1 MNTHYRVP
9 RFSRHDSFVA
19 IVLLSVLL
27 GIAGCSTVDDGKAAS
42 IEPESSDPDPAPDAP
57 PAGGTGRQPERED
70 PPPPQKTANVPGP
83 GIKAIQVKGLID
95 GERYDEAETLLN
107 ALLAD
112 YPADPALTSDL
123 VVVYQRTGRAAEA
136 FELLQQGLE
145 RDPDN
150 HMYNVNMGR
159 SYADQGEFEQALE
172 YVNRALEI
180 KPAVATVYELRGMCL
195 MELNR
200 WSEARTAFQAALSYD
215 GRLPV
220 SLVNLAFFE
229 ANTGNWDAVID
240 HTGRA
245 IAIAPGIGRAY
256 LLRGWA
262 LAERG
267 EFDEAERS
275 LERAADLDPGD
286 QQVAAIRA
294 RVVQMRSAAP

>member
-1 MNTHYRVP
+1 M
-9 RFSRHDSFVA
+9 
-19 IVLLSVLL
+19 L
-27 GIAGCSTVDDGKAAS
+27 GISGCSPADDGKTAS
-42 IEPESSDPDPAPDAP
+42 NATQSSEPAPTSEAP
-57 PAGGTGRQPERED
+57 S
-70 PPPPQKTANVPGP
+70 PGVR
-83 GIKAIQVKGLID
+83 AIQVKGLID
-95 GERYDEAETLLN
+95 DERYDEAETLLTS
-107 ALLAD
+107 LLAE
-112 YPADPALTSDL
+112 YPGDPTLTSDL
-123 VVVYQRTGRAAEA
+123 VVVYRKTGRAAEA
-136 FELLQQGLE
+136 FRLLQQGLA
-145 RDPDN
+145 RDPNN
-150 HMYNVNMGR
+150 HLYNVNMGR

-172 YVNRALEI
+172 HLNRALEI
-180 KPAVATVYELRGMCL
+180 KPAVAPVYELRGICL

-245 IAIAPGIGRAY
+245 IAINAGIGRAY

-275 LERAADLDPGD
+275 LERAAELDPGD

-294 RVVQMRSAAP
+294 RVAQMRSAAQ